1 MKNQIISSMV
11 VVATF
16 SVTACATNEVAAPPP
31 PEVTAIEKYDAPD
44 RLERA
49 ASIQATAVVTYID
62 QKKRLV
68 TLKGPQGNEQTIEV
82 GPEVKNLA
90 QVKKGDTVTVN
101 YLESATFQL
110 LKPGSAKLGATMSEG
125 AETAK
130 LGDKPAGAAGRQI
143 TVVTKVKAVNMKAPS
158 ITLEGAD
165 GEVVTLPVRD
175 AKRLEPVK
183 VGDLLAI
190 TYDQAVSIVVETPQ
204 K

>member
-1 MKNQIISSMV
+1 MNNRIISSMA

-16 SVTACATNEVAAPPP
+16 SVTACATNEVAVPPP

-44 RLERA
+44 RLERG
-49 ASIQATAVVTYID
+49 ASVKATAMVTHID

-110 LKPGSAKLGATMSEG
+110 LKPGSAKLGAVMTEG

-130 LGDKPAGAAGRQI
+130 PGEKPAGAAGRAI
-143 TVVTKVKAVNMKAPS
+143 TMVTKVKAVDKKAPS
-158 ITLEGAD
+158 ITLEDAD